1 MAVPFFNNNSG
12 NSGKSS
18 GGMGSQ
24 SSRRP
29 GYDPRTILDAS
40 IIANLT
46 STGYILTPT
55 SYNASTD
62 IGNFQQIRKSVIGG
76 KTIPALQDRAGNVY
90 VMDERNVIYLLEKS
104 RINPNTGAPAGAG
117 TPGPNSAP
125 APSTPT
131 QGSTPQMGPPLIYNG
146 PTGNGGG
153 YIPPAPPG
161 GTIGSGKIYTQF
173 AIDDI
178 VPNQQEIVTR
188 ALWSNNV
195 GNLTTFYTSSAETAT
210 QKRYY
215 YEIWNSGSQGDCG
228 AQPQFSI
235 AYGNKLGSGSN
246 DEGGQIEDTPSR
258 AIYGQNRLLC
268 LDQDTETFTI
278 DGTSTDSIYV
288 INVNRARMREYLD
301 EGNIEINLAH
311 LSGSEFIA
319 GGNPADAH
327 TGSNVALAGNGSVLR
342 LIDDSS
348 LNPAT
353 IMQSGEVYNIVSGSI
368 EDGIYN
374 SSSPDVYGLLFRRKG
389 IMILDATRL
398 DVSASFATVTGRE
411 VPGDNSMKLF
421 TAISGAAQ
429 YDDGSGDPLGF
440 AGRGAEKVKS
450 THYFVRAKNAEY
462 NFSNNPTFITGS
474 EGDLRHPS
482 MYSDPKSYITTVG
495 LYNPSKELVAVA
507 KLSQAQQKSFTKE
520 ALIEVKL
527 EF

>member
-12 NSGKSS
+12 KTG
-18 GGMGSQ
+18 GGMSSQ
-24 SSRRP
+24 TS
-29 GYDPRTILDAS
+29 GYDARMVLDAS
-40 IIANLT
+40 IIAALT
-46 STGYILTPT
+46 SSGYILTPT

-62 IGNFQQIRKSVIGG
+62 FGQFQPIRKTVING
-76 KTIPALQDRAGNVY
+76 KTIPALQDSAGNVY
-90 VMDERNVIYLLEKS
+90 VIDERNVIYLLEKS
-104 RINPNTGAPAGAG
+104 KVNPNTG
-117 TPGPNSAP
+117 TPLGSAP
-125 APSTPT
+125 PSSGPVAPQGRTPVMSV
-131 QGSTPQMGPPLIYNG
+131 GLLDPNWS
-146 PTGNGGG
+146 GNGGG
-153 YIPPAPPG
+153 IIPPAPPG
-161 GTIGSGKIYTQF
+161 GTIGSGKVYTQF

-178 VPNQQEIVTR
+178 VPNQQEVVTR

-268 LDQDTETFTI
+268 LDQDAESFTI
-278 DGTSTDSIYV
+278 NGTTTDSIYV

-319 GGNPADAH
+319 GGGDADAH
-327 TGSNVALAGNGSVLR
+327 TGSNVTLAGDGSVLR

-368 EDGIYN
+368 EDGVYN
-374 SSSPDVYGLLFRRKG
+374 SSSPNVYGLLFRRKG
-389 IMILDATRL
+389 IIILDATRL

-411 VPGDNSMKLF
+411 VPGDNPMKLF
-421 TAISGAAQ
+421 TAMSGAAQ
-429 YDDGSGDPLGF
+429 YNDGSGDPLGF

-462 NFSNNPTFITGS
+462 NFSNNPTFVTGS